1 MILENFVFILHLDF
15 SLSPIRLSDEG
26 ECEAEAAEKHG
37 GYSFLPDVSFSIN
50 DSEKSDLFK
59 ESERAVKFHSPDVS
73 PITKD
78 RNAPPTF
85 AQSGNKSSFIST
97 SDDVI
102 LNKKKTTQ

>member
-1 MILENFVFILHLDF
+1 MDNFEVFNLHLDF

-26 ECEAEAAEKHG
+26 ECEAETAKKPD

-50 DSEKSDLFK
+50 DSEKSDLLK

-73 PITKD
+73 PIKKD

-85 AQSGNKSSFIST
+85 AQSGNYNY
-97 SDDVI
+97 
-102 LNKKKTTQ
+102 LNKYLLLPSLQLHVQS